1 MIPEGLTS
9 IVVLSDRVTKRRC
22 WIALIT
28 VTTQGGRPLHR
39 KLLLLLLSL
48 FLDFF
53 QLAASF
59 LFLHDHEVLEETVG
73 EVLAHLFEG
82 ARSEL
87 VVVILLVEVPV
98 ETGFKRETVHN
109 IELSPHDDAG
119 SLKFRLL
126 QAEATRMIPEL
137 GGLLGKQFRDDP
149 HLQILFG
156 V

>member
-1 MIPEGLTS
+1 M
-9 IVVLSDRVTKRRC
+9 
-22 WIALIT
+22 
-28 VTTQGGRPLHR
+28 
-39 KLLLLLLSL
+39 
-48 FLDFF
+48 
-53 QLAASF
+53 
-59 LFLHDHEVLEETVG
+59 
-73 EVLAHLFEG
+73 LAHLFEG